1 VGTKKAVQYRNI
13 IRILGLLVTLLSGTM
28 LPPALVSAIYRDG
41 GGVPFLLSFL
51 FCLAAGVLTWYPNR
65 NQKGDLRAREGFLIV
80 VLFWTVLASFSAIP
94 LLLLD
99 APNLSVTDAFFESF
113 SGLTTTGATVLTGL
127 DSMSHAVLFYRQQ
140 LQWLGGMGIIVL
152 AVAVLPMLGIGG
164 MQLYRAETPGP
175 VKDSKM
181 TPRIADTAKHL
192 WYIYL
197 SLTILCGVAYWLAG
211 MSAFDAICH
220 AFSTIAIGGF
230 STHDASMG
238 YFNSPA
244 INLVCVVFLIIAG
257 VNFALHY
264 AAVQNRSFKSY
275 IFDPEF
281 KVFISIQIVLT
292 LVCFTVLMTEGTYN
306 DADRAL
312 DQALFQSVSIS
323 TTAGFATTSFADW
336 PTLLPILLI
345 FSSFIGGCA
354 GSTGGGMK
362 VIRVFLLYLQG
373 VRELNKLV
381 HPKAIFSIK
390 LGKKALPPRVI
401 EAVWGFFSAYA
412 AVFVIC
418 MLLLIASGIDDITAF
433 TAVAACLNNLGPGL
447 GEVASNFASINDFSK
462 WVLIVAMLFGRL
474 EIFTLLVLFTPA
486 FWRS

>member
-1 VGTKKAVQYRNI
+1 MQYKNI
-13 IRILGLLVTLLSGTM
+13 IRILGLLVALLSVTM
-28 LPPALVSAIYRDG
+28 LPPAMVSMIYRDG
-41 GGVPFLLSFL
+41 GGVPFLMGFL
-51 FCLAAGVLTWYPNR
+51 WCLITGFLAWYPNR
-65 NQKGDLRAREGFLIV
+65 YEKTDLRAREGFLIV
-80 VLFWTVLASFSAIP
+80 VLFWLVLASFSAIP
-94 LLLLD
+94 LILLEQP
-99 APNLSVTDAFFESF
+99 ALSVTDAFFESF
-113 SGLTTTGATVLTGL
+113 SGLTTTGATILTHIEGL
-127 DSMSHAVLFYRQQ
+127 PHAVLWYRQQ

-197 SLTILCGVAYWLAG
+197 SLTIACATAYWLAG
-211 MSAFDAICH
+211 MSVFDAICH
-220 AFSTIAIGGF
+220 SFSTIAIGGF

-244 INLVCVVFLIIAG
+244 INLVCVFFLVIAG

-264 AAVQNRSFKSY
+264 AVVQSKSLKNY
-275 IFDPEF
+275 FYDPEF
-281 KVFISIQIVLT
+281 KVFIAIQIILT
-292 LVCFTVLMTEGTYN
+292 LVCFTVLITSGTYQN
-306 DADRAL
+306 ADQAF

-323 TTAGFATTSFADW
+323 TTAGFTTTSFSDW
-336 PTLLPILLI
+336 PTLLPLLLI

-362 VIRVFLLYLQG
+362 VVRVLLLYLQG
-373 VRELNKLV
+373 LRELNKLV
-381 HPKAIFSIK
+381 HPKAVFSIK
-390 LGKKALPPRVI
+390 MGKKVLPDRVV
-401 EAVWGFFSAYA
+401 EAVWGFFSAYT

-418 MLLLIASGIDDITAF
+418 MLLLLATGMDDITAF
-433 TAVAACLNNLGPGL
+433 TAVAAAINNLGPGL
-447 GEVASNFASINDFSK
+447 GEVAANFSGIGDTSK
-462 WVLIVAMLFGRL
+462 WVLIMAMLFGRL

-486 FWRS
+486 FWRT

>member
-1 VGTKKAVQYRNI
+1 MA
-13 IRILGLLVTLLSGTM
+13 LLSVTM
-28 LPPALVSAIYRDG
+28 LPPAIVSLIYRDG
-41 GGVPFLLSFL
+41 GGVPFLMAFMW
-51 FCLAAGVLTWYPNR
+51 CLLIGLALWYPNR
-65 NQKGDLRAREGFLIV
+65 FKKDDLRAREGFLIV

-94 LLLLD
+94 LMLLET
-99 APNLSVTDAFFESF
+99 PNLTTTDAFFESF
-113 SGLTTTGATVLTGL
+113 SGLTTTGATILTQIDGL
-127 DSMSHAVLFYRQQ
+127 PHAVLFYRQQ

-197 SLTILCGVAYWLAG
+197 SLTIACALAYWLAG
-211 MSAFDAICH
+211 MSVFDAICH
-220 AFSTIAIGGF
+220 SFATIAIGGF

-238 YFNSPA
+238 YFNSPV
-244 INLVCVVFLIIAG
+244 INLICVVFLIIAG
-257 VNFALHY
+257 INFALHY
-264 AAVQNRSFKSY
+264 AAVQNKSIRNY
-275 IFDPEF
+275 FADPEF
-281 KVFISIQIVLT
+281 KFFIALQVILT
-292 LVCFTVLMTEGTYN
+292 AICFGVLMSHGTYQ
-306 DADRAL
+306 DADVAL

-336 PTLLPILLI
+336 PTLLPLLLI
-345 FSSFIGGCA
+345 FASFIGGCA

-362 VIRVFLLYLQG
+362 VVRVVLLYLQG
-373 VRELNKLV
+373 IRELNKLV
-381 HPKAIFSIK
+381 HPKAVFTIK
-390 LGKKALPPRVI
+390 LGRKALPDRVV

-418 MLLLIASGIDDITAF
+418 MLLLLASGMDDISAF
-433 TAVAACLNNLGPGL
+433 TAVAACMNNLGPGL
-447 GEVASNFASINDFSK
+447 GEVAANFASISDFSK

-486 FWRS
+486 FWRN

>member
-1 VGTKKAVQYRNI
+1 VQYKNI
-13 IRILGLLVTLLSGTM
+13 IRILGLLVALLSVTM
-28 LPPALVSAIYRDG
+28 LPPAMVSLIYRDG
-41 GGVPFLLSFL
+41 GGVPFLMAFL
-51 FCLAAGVLTWYPNR
+51 WCLFTGFLAWYPYR
-65 NQKGDLRAREGFLIV
+65 YEKTDLRAREGFLIV
-80 VLFWTVLASFSAIP
+80 VLFWLVLASFSAIP
-94 LLLLD
+94 LILLEQ
-99 APNLSVTDAFFESF
+99 PSLSVTDAFFESF
-113 SGLTTTGATVLTGL
+113 SGLTTTGATILNKIEGL
-127 DSMSHAVLFYRQQ
+127 PHAVLWYRQQ

-197 SLTILCGVAYWLAG
+197 SLTIACATAYWLAG
-211 MSAFDAICH
+211 MSGFDAICH
-220 AFSTIAIGGF
+220 SFSTIAIGGF

-238 YFNSPA
+238 YFNSPT
-244 INLVCVVFLIIAG
+244 INLICVFFLVIAG

-264 AAVQNRSFKSY
+264 AVVQSKSLKNY
-275 IFDPEF
+275 FYDPEF
-281 KVFISIQIVLT
+281 KVFIAIQVVLT
-292 LVCFTVLMTEGTYN
+292 LICFTVLITSGTYQ
-306 DADRAL
+306 DADKAF

-323 TTAGFATTSFADW
+323 TTAGFSTTSFADW

-362 VIRVFLLYLQG
+362 VVRVLLLYLQG
-373 VRELNKLV
+373 LRELNKLV
-381 HPKAIFSIK
+381 HPKAVFSIK
-390 LGKKALPPRVI
+390 IGKKVLPDRVV

-418 MLLLIASGIDDITAF
+418 MLLLLATGMDDITAF
-433 TAVAACLNNLGPGL
+433 TAVAAAINNLGPGL
-447 GEVASNFASINDFSK
+447 GEVAANFSGIGDTSK
-462 WVLIVAMLFGRL
+462 WVLIMAMLFGRL

-486 FWRS
+486 FWRT

>member
-1 VGTKKAVQYRNI
+1 
-13 IRILGLLVTLLSGTM
+13 VTLLSVTM
-28 LPPALVSAIYRDG
+28 LPPALVSLIYRDG
-41 GGVPFLLSFL
+41 GGVPFLMAFV
-51 FCLAAGVLTWYPNR
+51 FCLITGILSWYPNR
-65 NQKGDLRAREGFLIV
+65 EEKGELRAREGFLIV
-80 VLFWTVLASFSAIP
+80 VLFWTVLASFSAVP
-94 LLLLD
+94 LLLLEE
-99 APNLSVTDAFFESF
+99 PNLSLADAFFESF
-113 SGLTTTGATVLTGL
+113 SGLTTTGATILTHIDEL
-127 DSMSHAVLFYRQQ
+127 PHALLFYRQQ

-197 SLTILCGVAYWLAG
+197 TLTICCSLAYWLAG

-230 STHDASMG
+230 STHDASIG
-238 YFNSPA
+238 YFNSPQ

-264 AAVQNRSFKSY
+264 SAIHSRSIKTYFY
-275 IFDPEF
+275 DPEF
-281 KVFISIQIVLT
+281 KAFIAIQVVLT
-292 LVCFTVLMTEGTYN
+292 LICFTVLFTTGTF
-306 DADRAL
+306 DSSAEAL

-362 VIRVFLLYLQG
+362 VVRVLLLYLQG
-373 VRELNKLV
+373 IRELNKLV
-381 HPKAIFSIK
+381 HPKAVFTIK
-390 LGKKALPPRVI
+390 LGRKALPNRVV
-401 EAVWGFFSAYA
+401 EAIWGFFSAYA
-412 AVFVIC
+412 AVFVLC
-418 MLLLIASGIDDITAF
+418 MLALLAAGVDDITAF

-447 GEVASNFASINDFSK
+447 GEVAGNFASLGDFSK
-462 WVLIVAMLFGRL
+462 WVLIIAMLFGRL

-486 FWRS
+486 FWRA

>member
-1 VGTKKAVQYRNI
+1 MQYRNI
-13 IRILGLLVTLLSGTM
+13 IRILGLLVSILSVTM
-28 LPPALVSAIYRDG
+28 LPPALVSLIYRDG
-41 GGVPFLLSFL
+41 GGVPFLLGF
-51 FCLAAGVLTWYPNR
+51 FWCLITGLIAWYPNR
-65 NQKGDLRAREGFLIV
+65 DQKNDLRAREGFLIV

-94 LLLLD
+94 FMLLD
-99 APNLSVTDAFFESF
+99 TPSLSVTDAFFESF
-113 SGLTTTGATVLTGL
+113 SGLTTTGATILTKIDGL
-127 DSMSHAVLFYRQQ
+127 PHAVLWYRQQ

-152 AVAVLPMLGIGG
+152 AVAVLPMLGVGG

-197 SLTILCGVAYWLAG
+197 TLTITCALAYYLAG

-220 AFSTIAIGGF
+220 SFSTIAIGGF

-238 YFNSPA
+238 YFNSPL
-244 INLVCVVFLIIAG
+244 INLICVVFLIISG
-257 VNFALHY
+257 INFALHY
-264 AAVQNRSFKSY
+264 AVVQSRSIRNYFY
-275 IFDPEF
+275 DPEF
-281 KVFISIQIVLT
+281 KVFIAIQIILT
-292 LVCFTVLMTEGTYN
+292 LICFIVLLGTGHE
-306 DADRAL
+306 DTMESAL
-312 DQALFQSVSIS
+312 DSALFQAVSIS
-323 TTAGFATTSFADW
+323 TTAGFATTDFSAW

-362 VIRVFLLYLQG
+362 VVRIVLLYLQG
-373 VRELNKLV
+373 LRELNKLV
-381 HPKAIFSIK
+381 HPKAIFTIK
-390 LGKKALPPRVI
+390 LGRKPLPDRVV

-418 MLLLIASGIDDITAF
+418 MLLLLAAGVDDITAF

-447 GEVASNFASINDFSK
+447 GEVAANFSSLGDFSK
-462 WVLIVAMLFGRL
+462 WVLVVAMLFGRL

>member
-1 VGTKKAVQYRNI
+1 VQYKNI
-13 IRILGLLVTLLSGTM
+13 IRILGLLVALLSVTM
-28 LPPALVSAIYRDG
+28 LPPALVSLIYRDG
-41 GGVPFLLSFL
+41 GGVPFLLGFIW
-51 FCLAAGVLTWYPNR
+51 CLVTGFVAWYPNR
-65 NQKGDLRAREGFLIV
+65 YQKTDLRAREGFLIV
-80 VLFWTVLASFSAIP
+80 VLFWLVLASFSAIP
-94 LLLLD
+94 LILLEQ
-99 APNLSVTDAFFESF
+99 PSLSITDAFFESF
-113 SGLTTTGATVLTGL
+113 SGLTTTGATILNHIEGL
-127 DSMSHAVLFYRQQ
+127 PHAVLWYRQQ

-197 SLTILCGVAYWLAG
+197 SLTIACALAYWLAG
-211 MSAFDAICH
+211 MSIFDAICH
-220 AFSTIAIGGF
+220 SFSTIAIGGF

-238 YFNSPA
+238 YFNSPT
-244 INLVCVVFLIIAG
+244 INLVCVFFLLIAG

-264 AAVQNRSFKSY
+264 AVVHSKSLKNY
-275 IFDPEF
+275 FYDPEF
-281 KVFISIQIVLT
+281 KVFIGIQVVLV
-292 LVCFTVLMTEGTYN
+292 LICFTVLMTSGTYQ
-306 DADRAL
+306 DADQAF

-362 VIRVFLLYLQG
+362 VVRVLLLYLQG
-373 VRELNKLV
+373 LRELNKLV
-381 HPKAIFSIK
+381 HPKAVFSIK
-390 LGKKALPPRVI
+390 MGKKVLPDRVV

-418 MLLLIASGIDDITAF
+418 MLLLLATGMDDITAF
-433 TAVAACLNNLGPGL
+433 TAVAASINNLGPGL
-447 GEVASNFASINDFSK
+447 GEVAANYSSIGDASK
-462 WVLIVAMLFGRL
+462 WVLIMAMLFGRL

-486 FWRS
+486 FWRT